1 MSASELQ
8 IFQTVASL
16 RSIDLMLAKREIGAN
31 LSETVRDV
39 LRIEARCTALE
50 LFSDTAADALGRA
63 QVIIQRA
70 AQLQR

>member
-16 RSIDLMLAKREIGAN
+16 RSIDTMLAKHEIGAN
-31 LSETVRDV
+31 LTETMRDV
-39 LRIEARCTALE
+39 MRMEARCTALE
-50 LFSDTAADALGRA
+50 LRSDTAMDALGRA